1 MPARSNP
8 MFKAISEE
16 KIRSIVPVLPYV
28 TSSHLNWS
36 GVEVHRYRLDAGM
49 SREHSY
55 SQLVVFLP
63 HVNEPIRFETE
74 AEGKLFKIQLNNNM
88 VTIVPPG
95 LTVKSRRFGLFEL
108 TAIFLDPLAM
118 AEIARATTGLD
129 FPEVIHQVGIRDP
142 LIRSIGM
149 MLDAELTAEHPC
161 PQVYADSLT
170 AALASH
176 IFAKYTKPVSDS
188 IRRLSLNRSQLR
200 RVIEFINDNL
210 DKDLPLSELAVVANM
225 SKYHFAKSFR
235 RAIGIA
241 PHQYLVRV
249 RIEKARKLLLTEDT
263 VSLAEIARRVG
274 YADPT
279 FFSGQF
285 LKIVGISPSRY
296 RTNR

>member
-1 MPARSNP
+1 
-8 MFKAISEE
+8 MFKAISEAQ
-16 KIRSIVPVLPYV
+16 IRSIVPVLPYV
-28 TSSHLNWS
+28 TSAHLNWS
-36 GVEVHRYRLDAGM
+36 GVEVHRYRLGPGM
-49 SREHSY
+49 SREHSF

-63 HVNEPIRFETE
+63 HVNEPIRCEVE
-74 AEGKLFKIQLNNNM
+74 AEGKLFRYQLNNNT
-88 VTIVPPG
+88 VSIVPPG
-95 LTVKSRRFGLFEL
+95 LKVKSRRFGVYEL

-118 AEIARATTGLD
+118 AEIARAATGLD

-142 LIRSIGM
+142 LIRSIGT

-161 PQVYADSLT
+161 PQIYADSLA

-176 IFAKYTKPVSDS
+176 IFVKYTKPVSDS

-200 RVIEFINDNL
+200 RVIEFINENL
-210 DKDLPLSELAVVANM
+210 DKDLPLSDLAVVANM

-263 VSLAEIARRVG
+263 ASLAEIARRVG

-279 FFSGQF
+279 FFSAQF
-285 LKIVGISPSRY
+285 LKTVGMSPSRY

>member
-1 MPARSNP
+1 MPAGNA
-8 MFKAISEE
+8 MLKAISEAQ
-16 KIRSIVPVLPYV
+16 IRSIVPVLPYL
-28 TSSHLNWS
+28 TSGHLNWS
-36 GVEVHRYRLDAGM
+36 GVEVHRYRLEPGI
-49 SREHSY
+49 SREHSF

-63 HVNEPIRFETE
+63 HVNEPVKCEIE
-74 AEGKLFKIQLNNNM
+74 AESKLFRVHMNNSM
-88 VTIVPPG
+88 VSIVPPG
-95 LTVKSRRFGLFEL
+95 LKAKSRRFGVYEL

-118 AEIARATTGLD
+118 AEIARAATGLD

-142 LIRSIGM
+142 LIRSIGTA
-149 MLDAELTAEHPC
+149 LDAELAAEHPC
-161 PQVYADSLT
+161 PQIYADSLA

-210 DKDLPLSELAVVANM
+210 DKDLPLSDLAVVANM

-241 PHQYLVRV
+241 PHQYLVKV
-249 RIEKARKLLLTEDT
+249 RIEKARKLLLTEDSA
-263 VSLAEIARRVG
+263 SLAEIARSVG

-279 FFSGQF
+279 FFSAQF
-285 LKIVGISPSRY
+285 LKIVGMSPSRY